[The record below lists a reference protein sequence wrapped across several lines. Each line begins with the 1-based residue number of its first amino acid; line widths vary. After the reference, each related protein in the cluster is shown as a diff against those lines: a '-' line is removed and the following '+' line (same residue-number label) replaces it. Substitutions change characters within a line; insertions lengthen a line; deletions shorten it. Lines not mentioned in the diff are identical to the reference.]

1 MNRATTKDAKSNTS
15 IMRAQPLRL
24 KTINSVAK
32 KLLLAAALIVAN
44 IAGSIAQTVIT
55 GDITADQN
63 WTNDN
68 VYVLSGWV
76 YVKSPAVLTI
86 EAGTVIKG
94 EKITQGAL
102 IIERGAK
109 LVAIGTPN
117 QPIVFT
123 SDQNP
128 TARNYGDWGGIII
141 CGNAST
147 NHPGGT
153 AVVEGGTGA
162 TFGGGL
168 TPNDA
173 DNSGTLQYVRIEF
186 PGIPFQP
193 NQEINGLTLGAV
205 GTGTTLEN
213 IQISYSG
220 DDSYE
225 WFGGT
230 VNAKRLVAFRGW
242 DDDFDTDNGFKGKL
256 QYGVSLRDPAIADQ
270 SGSNSF
276 ETDNDATG
284 TVATPQTR
292 PVFSNFSTFGPK
304 VDGTTSI
311 NSNFKRGA
319 HLRRNTATNIFNSMI
334 SGFPIGLLIDATTT
348 ETNAISGLLQFRNNV
363 IAGCPNPMDTIASS
377 TWDIGA
383 WFNTTG
389 FNNTVLANNTDLMVA
404 DGYNLADPDFLPLS
418 GSPLLSGADFT
429 NTDLQDSYFEPTTF
443 RGAFG
448 DQNWTAC
455 WTEWDPQNEIYNGAV
470 DYTPVIAINANG
482 PTTFCN
488 GGSVILT
495 ASAGASFLWSNGATT
510 QSINVTTSDD
520 YSVQVWSARGCTA
533 TSAPTTV
540 TVNTPDA
547 TVTAGGPTTVCSPTT
562 VTLTAASNSSY
573 LWSNAATTQAITVSA
588 TGVFGV
594 TVTDG
599 NGCTATST
607 QTAVTVNA
615 APVANFVAQAF
626 ALLVNFTN
634 TSTGNGN
641 TYDWNF
647 DDGSANVTTTNA
659 THNYASD
666 GSYDVVLAATNTCGT
681 NSRTQTVNLSS
692 EAITV
697 TGNITTN
704 TTWYNTNT
712 YLLSGFVYVKDG
724 ATLTIQPGTL
734 IRGEQSTKATLIIER
749 GGKLIANGTVNQPIV
764 FTSNQAAGQRTYGDW
779 GGIILC
785 GKATIN
791 LPGGEGVV
799 EGGTGATFG
808 GGNSPDDADNSG
820 SLTYLRIEFPGIPF
834 QPNQEINGLTMGGVG
849 SGTTIENIQISYS
862 GDDSYEWFGGSVNA
876 KHLIAH
882 RGWDDDF
889 DTDNGFSGK
898 LQFGISVR
906 DASVADQSGSNGFE
920 SDNDATGTA
929 AVPATRP
936 IFSNFSIFGPL
947 LDANTTINS
956 NYKRSAH
963 LRRNTQTCIY
973 NSLTAGYPVGLL
985 IDAATTEGNAT
996 NNLLQFRNN
1005 VLSAHTDPLAV
1016 AGSSIWDIDG
1026 WYATSGFNNTTLTDN
1041 NNLLVDYPTNDLTAP
1056 VLLPQSGS
1064 PLLSGA
1070 DFTNANLQDAFFEDV
1085 TYKGAFGATDWTLC
1099 WANWDPQNTVY
1110 TGTIFLAGATAD
1122 FSSSSNQFAATFD
1135 NASTDGDSY
1144 FWDFG
1149 VTGTN
1154 NDVSTDENP
1163 TYTYTA
1169 SGTYEV
1175 TLIAYSPCG
1184 NDTIIQNVDIT
1195 VGIEDHIPAIAN
1207 VMAYP
1212 NPFTTETT
1220 IAVTLNEKTNMN
1232 VTVFNM
1238 EGKMVANLFNG
1249 KAMDGVHNLKFD
1261 ATGQTAGLYFA
1272 RIVTDKSTRTVK
1284 LLVR

>member
-1 MNRATTKDAKSNTS
+1 MKR
-15 IMRAQPLRL
+15 
-24 KTINSVAK
+24 
-32 KLLLAAALIVAN
+32 KLLLVAALMVAT
-44 IAGSIAQTVIT
+44 IAGSIAANITVT
-55 GDITADQN
+55 GDITTNTN

-68 VYVLSGWV
+68 VYLLSGWV
-76 YVKSPAVLTI
+76 YVKNNATLTI
-86 EAGTVIKG
+86 QEGTVIKG
-94 EKITQGAL
+94 EKITQGTL
-102 IIERGAK
+102 IIERGSK
-109 LVAIGTPN
+109 IMAIGTPN

-141 CGNAST
+141 CGKASI
-147 NHPGGT
+147 NLPGGEGI
-153 AVVEGGTGA
+153 VEGGTGA
-162 TFGGGL
+162 TFGGAL
-168 TPNDA
+168 TPDDA
-173 DNSGTLQYVRIEF
+173 DNSGTLKYVRIEF

-193 NQEINGLTLGAV
+193 NQEINGLTLGGV
-205 GTGTTLEN
+205 GTGTTIEN

-242 DDDFDTDNGFKGKL
+242 DDDFDTDNGFKGKV

-276 ETDNDATG
+276 ESDNDATG
-284 TVATPQTR
+284 TAAVPQTR

-304 VDGTTSI
+304 VNAGTTI

-334 SGFPIGLLIDATTT
+334 SGFPIGLLIDAATT
-348 ETNAISGLLQFRNNV
+348 EANATNGLLQFRNNI

-377 TWDIGA
+377 SWDIGA
-383 WFNTTG
+383 WFNTSG
-389 FNNTVLANNTDLMVA
+389 FNNTVLANNTDLLVA
-404 DGYNLADPDFLPLS
+404 DGYNLTAPDFLPQT

-429 NTDLQDSYFEPTTF
+429 NTDLQDAYFEPTTF

-448 DQNWTAC
+448 SSNWTSC
-455 WTEWDPQNEIYNGAV
+455 WTEWDPQNEIYNGAI

-495 ASAGASFLWSNGATT
+495 ASAGTSFLWSNGATT
-510 QSINVTTSDD
+510 QSINVTTGGD

-533 TSAPTTV
+533 TSDITTV

-547 TVTAGGPTTVCSPTT
+547 TVTPSGATTICSPNT
-562 VTLTAASNSSY
+562 VTLTAASNASY
-573 LWSNAATTQAITVSA
+573 LWSNAATTQAITVNAS
-588 TGVFGV
+588 GVFSV
-594 TVTDG
+594 TVTDA
-599 NGCTATST
+599 NGCTAAST

-615 APVANFVAQAF
+615 APAAHFVAQGF

-641 TYDWNF
+641 TYDWDF
-647 DDGSANVTTTNA
+647 GDGSAHATTTNA
-659 THNYASD
+659 THNYAAD
-666 GSYDVVLAATNTCGT
+666 GSYDVVLTATNSCGT
-681 NSRTQTVNLSS
+681 NTNTQTMNLSS

-849 SGTTIENIQISYS
+849 SGTVIENIQISYS

-898 LQFGISVR
+898 LQFGVSIR
-906 DASVADQSGSNGFE
+906 DAAVADQSGSNGFE
-920 SDNDATGTA
+920 SDNDASGTM
-929 AVPATRP
+929 ATPVTHP

-963 LRRNTQTCIY
+963 LRRNTQTSIY

-985 IDAATTEGNAT
+985 IDAATTESNAT

-1085 TYKGAFGATDWTLC
+1085 TYKGAFGATDWTAC

-1110 TGTIFLAGATAD
+1110 TGTIFLVGATAD
-1122 FSSSSNQFAATFD
+1122 FASSSNNFVTTFD
-1135 NASTDGDSY
+1135 NNSADADTY
-1144 FWDFG
+1144 LWDFG
-1149 VTGTN
+1149 VNGAT
-1154 NDVSTDENP
+1154 STDENP
-1163 TYTYTA
+1163 TYTYAA
-1169 SGTYEV
+1169 SGTYVV

-1184 NDTIIQNVDIT
+1184 NDTLVQNINIT
-1195 VGIEDHIPAIAN
+1195 VGVEDHIPAIAN
-1207 VMAYP
+1207 VLAYP
-1212 NPFTTETT
+1212 NPFNGETT

-1238 EGKMVANLFNG
+1238 EGKLVANLFNG
-1249 KAMDGVHNLKFD
+1249 KATEGTHNLKFD
-1261 ATGQTAGLYFA
+1261 AQQQPAGLYFA
-1272 RIVTDKSTRTVK
+1272 RIVTDKSFKTVK
-1284 LLVR
+1284 LVVR